1 MSDDFMGGTSLPA
14 YKFEAVG
21 DTAVGI
27 VDKIDKLEDRD
38 PATGQPKRW
47 PDGNPMYVYVFEL
60 RDPATGE
67 AQSLWVRGHMVK
79 AIREA
84 VKEAGHGTPMG
95 LLLKVR
101 FDSLGEPKAKGFNP
115 PKLYKVKAEPA
126 PANAAPRKTAT
137 VTDEEPW

>member
-14 YKFEAVG
+14 YKFEQVG

-27 VDKIDKLEDRD
+27 VDKIDKLHDRD
-38 PATGQPKRW
+38 PSGTPKNW
-47 PDGNPMYVYVFEL
+47 PDGNPVWVYVFEL
-60 RDPATGE
+60 RDPTTGE
-67 AQSLWVRGHMVK
+67 AQALWVRSNMVS

-84 VKEAGHGTPMG
+84 VTAAGFKTPVG

-101 FDSLGEPKAKGFNP
+101 FDGLGTPKQKGYNP